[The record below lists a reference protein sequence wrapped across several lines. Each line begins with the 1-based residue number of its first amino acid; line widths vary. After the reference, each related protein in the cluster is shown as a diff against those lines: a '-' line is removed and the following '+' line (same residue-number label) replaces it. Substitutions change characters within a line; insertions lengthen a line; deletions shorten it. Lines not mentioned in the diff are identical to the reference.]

1 MPERWIMKK
10 NKSATRKP
18 YIVCW
23 VENSTGFA
31 SHSEVYATD
40 EEQAKLLAT
49 NGYTLNLTIT
59 EVRRA

>member
-23 VENSTGFA
+23 IENSTGYA
-31 SHSEVYATD
+31 SSTTVYAKD
-40 EEQAKLLAT
+40 EDQAKLLAT
-49 NGYTLNLTIT
+49 NGYTLKLTIT
-59 EVRRA
+59 GVYRA